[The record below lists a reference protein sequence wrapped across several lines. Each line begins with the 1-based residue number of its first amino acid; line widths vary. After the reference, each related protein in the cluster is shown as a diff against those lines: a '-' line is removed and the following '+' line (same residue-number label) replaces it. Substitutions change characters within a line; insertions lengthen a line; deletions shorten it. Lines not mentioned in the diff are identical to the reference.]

1 MLFGNEEIEC
11 GENKTFPDLLSSK
24 VQKGGIT
31 MEQEDYFRQAF
42 AKLIEVY
49 QLDPDTAA
57 ELLQRILHILFP
69 DTEESE
75 NSKG

>member
-1 MLFGNEEIEC
+1 MLFNNEENQC
-11 GENKTFPDLLSSK
+11 GENKTFPDLLSSR
-24 VQKGGIT
+24 VQKGGIA

-69 DTEESE
+69 DAEESE